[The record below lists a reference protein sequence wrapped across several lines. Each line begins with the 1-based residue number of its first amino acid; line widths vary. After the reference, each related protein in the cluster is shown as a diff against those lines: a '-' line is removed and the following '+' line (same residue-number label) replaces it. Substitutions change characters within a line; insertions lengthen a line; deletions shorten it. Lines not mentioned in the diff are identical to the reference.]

1 MCKVHITVLVP
12 HVSLLRDF
20 QTVIPLH
27 ISSENSGV
35 VQLIKYVQAQAFF
48 NKGSAL
54 FFH

>member
-12 HVSLLRDF
+12 PLSLLRDF

-27 ISSENSGV
+27 ISNENPGV
-35 VQLIKYVQAQAFF
+35 VQLIKRLQAQAFF
-48 NKGSAL
+48 NRGSAL